1 MKKFL
6 AALLAV
12 VMVVGCMLTMTSC
25 SLFDPKPETDID
37 KAQENLEDNDYLVVV
52 TENTEETPL
61 DFGVVSV
68 LKAYDLVPFI
78 EKMQEEDEEFNI
90 NELKDTLGDE
100 FAATV
105 VEMMG
110 EDPVL
115 TITIFEDK
123 KLAGFAY
130 DQYKLMEEAEAAI
143 EKAAEKDA
151 KKYGPV
157 YYADKEEDKYQEKYM
172 EARYEEAKYML
183 EEFEREL
190 DKEENLATKEYYQSI
205 VEEYEKDADDMLY
218 GKSGTAFWVG
228 TKQAIKDSK

>member
-78 EKMQEEDEEFNI
+78 EKMQEEDEE
-90 NELKDTLGDE
+90 EARR
-100 FAATV
+100 AA
-105 VEMMG
+105 ERR
-110 EDPVL
+110 
-115 TITIFEDK
+115 
-123 KLAGFAY
+123 AY
-130 DQYKLMEEAEAAI
+130 FQRMEEI
-143 EKAAEKDA
+143 RR
-151 KKYGPV
+151 
-157 YYADKEEDKYQEKYM
+157 Q
-172 EARYEEAKYML
+172 R
-183 EEFEREL
+183 
-190 DKEENLATKEYYQSI
+190 
-205 VEEYEKDADDMLY
+205 
-218 GKSGTAFWVG
+218 
-228 TKQAIKDSK
+228 